1 MDRCRRSHADTA
13 SKRRRRAKQA
23 VIIATIAKLG
33 ASTKKQ
39 HYAMHRRSPQAFA
52 LQAPA
57 PPLRA
62 AARPEGRRLAAT
74 TTGMWLPGVLFL
86 EYTTC
91 VLVVTSFLCLEDARR
106 RLRKGGEEGARVV
119 TASRS

>member
-1 MDRCRRSHADTA
+1 MPPKPRGHSVYETTSGKTGSYNRNDSQTR
-13 SKRRRRAKQA
+13 
-23 VIIATIAKLG
+23 
-33 ASTKKQ
+33 STKKQ
-39 HYAMHRRSPQAFA
+39 HYAMHRRSPQALA

-106 RLRKGGEEGARVV
+106 RLRMGGGEGARVV
-119 TASRS
+119 TASQS